1 MSSLNTGE
9 LPILSSPLAFD
20 DSPFLTL
27 PGKSQKRIHQLV
39 FEEAR
44 EFLKIFVYHGYIFP

>member
-1 MSSLNTGE
+1 MSSLNTCE
-9 LPILSSPLAFD
+9 PPILPSPSACDNL
-20 DSPFLTL
+20 SFLTL